1 MNYKIGLVL
10 MFLVLVIWVAA
21 IVFKVLLKKLDR
33 KKHPDKY
40 KVIDD
45 DDDK

>member
-10 MFLVLVIWVAA
+10 MLVVLAIWIAA
-21 IVFKVLLKKLDR
+21 IVFRILLKKLDR
-33 KKHPDKY
+33 KKHSDKY